1 MLARRSHVQL
11 QLQRLSRRG
20 KAIFDAIPAPVKTAS
35 RHSIWFGS
43 RATAAVAITALL
55 AIGALYARLLT
66 GPISFAFLA
75 PAVEERLNS
84 QLQGYSFRVGDAIL
98 RLADDW
104 GLEFRLANVSV
115 VDENNQEIAKAPLA
129 AVDISERSLLTLSLA
144 ASQIDLIGPKV
155 LIFNLPGKGLTL
167 TASPD
172 PATPPAAAWT
182 ASQTPLGRL
191 RRLEAS

>member
-1 MLARRSHVQL
+1 MDDPSFSNAAPRALVPVEQGRSLARRYRVQVQL
-11 QLQRLSRRG
+11 QCLSRRG
-20 KAIFDAIPAPVKTAS
+20 KAVFDAIPGPVRKAS

-43 RATAAVAITALL
+43 RATAVMAIVALI

-75 PAVEERLNS
+75 PAVEKRLNA
-84 QLQGYSFRVGDAIL
+84 QLEGYSFRVGDAIL
-98 RLADDW
+98 RLANDW
-104 GLEFRLANVSV
+104 GLEFRLANVSI

-155 LIFNLPGKGLTL
+155 LIFNLPGRGLTL
-167 TASPD
+167 TASP
-172 PATPPAAAWT
+172 
-182 ASQTPLGRL
+182 
-191 RRLEAS
+191 